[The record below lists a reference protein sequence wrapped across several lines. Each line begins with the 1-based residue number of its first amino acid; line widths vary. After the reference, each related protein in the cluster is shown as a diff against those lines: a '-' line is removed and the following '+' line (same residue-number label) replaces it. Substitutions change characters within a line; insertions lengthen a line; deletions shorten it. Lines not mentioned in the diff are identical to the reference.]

1 MDGQA
6 IAAGA
11 LGYAGLGML
20 TTDFGRA
27 PPDGTRL
34 AEIVRARGD
43 SRSSEAARHGD
54 ARAGRPDAAR
64 ATRP

>member
-1 MDGQA
+1 MDGHA

-20 TTDFGRA
+20 TSDIGH
-27 PPDGTRL
+27 TRL
-34 AEIVRARGD
+34 TEILRARGD
-43 SRSSEAARHGD
+43 SRVAQAEREDA
-54 ARAGRPDAAR
+54 ARAGRADAAR

>member
-1 MDGQA
+1 MDGRA

-20 TTDFGRA
+20 TSDIGH
-27 PPDGTRL
+27 TRL
-34 AEIVRARGD
+34 AEILRARGD
-43 SRSSEAARHGD
+43 IRDAGAERHEP
-54 ARAGRPDAAR
+54 ARARRPEAAR

>member
-1 MDGQA
+1 MDGHA

-20 TTDFGRA
+20 TSDIGQ
-27 PPDGTRL
+27 TRL
-34 AEIVRARGD
+34 AEILHAR
-43 SRSSEAARHGD
+43 GD
-54 ARAGRPDAAR
+54 ARAVPAERHGSVRARSPEAAR

>member
-1 MDGQA
+1 MDGRA

-20 TTDFGRA
+20 TSDIGH
-27 PPDGTRL
+27 TRL
-34 AEIVRARGD
+34 AETLRARGD
-43 SRSSEAARHGD
+43 ARAATAGRDGAAR
-54 ARAGRPDAAR
+54 AARPDAAR